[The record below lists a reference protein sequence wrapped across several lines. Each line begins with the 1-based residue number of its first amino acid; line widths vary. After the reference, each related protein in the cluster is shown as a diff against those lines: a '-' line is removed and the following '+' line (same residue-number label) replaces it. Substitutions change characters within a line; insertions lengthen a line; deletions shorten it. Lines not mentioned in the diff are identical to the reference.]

1 MLDQEKLMQF
11 IQRYENAFI
20 TSARLIGPKIQ
31 EAFGEEITGDQ
42 FFVLQ
47 ILTKEEKVTS
57 SQLAKLFN
65 VKPSAITAMI
75 DRMYKN
81 DLVLRNRDEKDRRV
95 VFIELSEKGKE
106 IKIKAEKKRM
116 EIMKKYYGRLEEN
129 ELLTLIET
137 TEKLTRMIQEDLKE
151 DPQ

>member
-1 MLDQEKLMQF
+1 MDEGKLTQY
-11 IQRYENAFI
+11 ILRYENSFFTA
-20 TSARLIGPKIQ
+20 ARLIGPKIQ

-47 ILTKEEKVTS
+47 ILTKEENVTS

-95 VFIELSEKGKE
+95 VYIELSEKGKE
-106 IKIKAEKKRM
+106 IKRRAEKKRM
-116 EIMKKYYGRLEEN
+116 EIMKKYYGQLDED
-129 ELLTLIET
+129 ELVGLIET
-137 TEKLTRMIQEDLKE
+137 IEKLTRIIQEDFKE
-151 DPQ
+151 E

>member
-1 MLDQEKLMQF
+1 MNQEILTQY
-11 IQRYENAFI
+11 ILRYENSFFTA
-20 TSARLIGPKIQ
+20 ARLIGPKIQ

-47 ILTKEEKVTS
+47 ILTKEENVTS

-95 VFIELSEKGKE
+95 VYIELSEKGKE
-106 IKIKAEKKRM
+106 IKRRAEKKRM
-116 EIMKKYYGRLEEN
+116 EIMKKYYGQLDED
-129 ELLTLIET
+129 ELVGLIET
-137 TEKLTRMIQEDLKE
+137 IEKLTRIIQEDFKE
-151 DPQ
+151 E

>member
-1 MLDQEKLMQF
+1 MDQEKLTQY
-11 IQRYENAFI
+11 ILRYENSFFTA
-20 TSARLIGPKIQ
+20 ARLIGPKIQ
-31 EAFGEEITGDQ
+31 EAFGEEVTGDQ

-47 ILTKEEKVTS
+47 ILTNEENVTS

-95 VFIELSEKGKE
+95 VYIELSEKGKE
-106 IKIKAEKKRM
+106 IKRRAEKKRM
-116 EIMKKYYGRLEEN
+116 EIMQKYYGQLEED
-129 ELLTLIET
+129 ELVALIET
-137 TEKLTRMIQEDLKE
+137 IEKLTRIIQDDFKE
-151 DPQ
+151 E

>member
-1 MLDQEKLMQF
+1 MDQEKLTQY
-11 IQRYENAFI
+11 ILRYENSFFTA
-20 TSARLIGPKIQ
+20 ARLIGPKIQ

-47 ILTKEEKVTS
+47 ILTNEENVTS

-95 VFIELSEKGKE
+95 VYIELSEKGKE
-106 IKIKAEKKRM
+106 IKMRAEKKRM
-116 EIMKKYYGRLEEN
+116 EIMKKYYGQLDED
-129 ELLTLIET
+129 ELAALIKT
-137 TEKLTRMIQEDLKE
+137 TEKLTRIIQEDFKE
-151 DPQ
+151 EY

>member
-1 MLDQEKLMQF
+1 MDQEKLTQY
-11 IQRYENAFI
+11 ILRYENSFFTA
-20 TSARLIGPKIQ
+20 ARLIGPKIQ
-31 EAFGEEITGDQ
+31 EAFGEEVTGDQ

-47 ILTKEEKVTS
+47 ILTNEENVTS

-95 VFIELSEKGKE
+95 VYIELSEKGKE
-106 IKIKAEKKRM
+106 IKRRAEKKRM
-116 EIMKKYYGRLEEN
+116 EIMRKYYGQLDED
-129 ELLTLIET
+129 ELVGLIET
-137 TEKLTRMIQEDLKE
+137 IEKLTRIIQDDFKE
-151 DPQ
+151 E